1 MMRLITLQIPVLPLL
16 PLLFLLGVL
25 APGMRDVGAMLCFQ
39 AFFRAEQADQLL
51 LHLQLPRSCL
61 LQVLKS
67 RADRRTCRDRS
78 SAL

>member
-1 MMRLITLQIPVLPLL
+1 MMHLVTLQILVLPLL

-25 APGMRDVGAMLCFQ
+25 APGMRDVGAMYFQ

-51 LHLQLPRSCL
+51 LHLQLPRSCM